1 MLTIIL
7 HNNDVLR
14 LVSFQKE
21 MIKILN
27 CEHCIFVQNYP
38 LWINAAPLTQLL
50 EKKEEV
56 DFQNLTKDELKSISK
71 RIKKIQ
77 ILKPEFLKDDSLV
90 SPVIFYTA
98 DDKKYQTSLVLLKK
112 LSGKIQGKKNPPEK
126 DFEQFPMD
134 IKTFRLGTKTEQAF
148 YKGGKLL
155 GIKDSVWVTAR

>member
-1 MLTIIL
+1 MLTVIL

-14 LVSFQKE
+14 LVSFQKT

-38 LWINAAPLTQLL
+38 LWIDAAPLSPLL
-50 EKKEEV
+50 EKKDE
-56 DFQNLTKDELKSISK
+56 DLQNLTKDELKSISK
-71 RIKKIQ
+71 KINKIQ
-77 ILKPEFLKDDSLV
+77 ILKPEFLKDESLV
-90 SPVIFYTA
+90 SPVVFYTA
-98 DDKKYQTSLVLLKK
+98 DEKKYSSSLVLLKK

-126 DFEQFPMD
+126 DLEQFPMD

>member
-21 MIKILN
+21 MIKNLN
-27 CEHCIFVQNYP
+27 CEHSIFVQNYP
-38 LWINAAPLTQLL
+38 LWIDAAPLTQLL
-50 EKKEEV
+50 EKKDE

-71 RIKKIQ
+71 KINKIQ
-77 ILKPEFLKDDSLV
+77 ILKPEFLKDESLV
-90 SPVIFYTA
+90 SPIVFYTA
-98 DDKKYQTSLVLLKK
+98 DEKKYSSSLVLLKK

-126 DFEQFPMD
+126 DLEQFPMD

>member
-1 MLTIIL
+1 MLTVIL

-14 LVSFQKE
+14 LVSFQKT
-21 MIKILN
+21 MINFLN
-27 CEHCIFVQNYP
+27 CEHCTFVQNYP
-38 LWINAAPLTQLL
+38 LWIDAAPLSPLL
-50 EKKEEV
+50 EKKDE

-71 RIKKIQ
+71 KIKKIQ
-77 ILKPEFLKDDSLV
+77 ILKPEFLKDESLV
-90 SPVIFYTA
+90 SPVVFYTA
-98 DDKKYQTSLVLLKK
+98 DEKKYSSSLVLLKK

-126 DFEQFPMD
+126 DLEQFPMD